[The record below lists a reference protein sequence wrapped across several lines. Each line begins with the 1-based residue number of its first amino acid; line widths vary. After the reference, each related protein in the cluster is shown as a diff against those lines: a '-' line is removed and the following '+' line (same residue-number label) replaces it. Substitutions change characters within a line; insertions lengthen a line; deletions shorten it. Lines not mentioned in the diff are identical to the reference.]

1 MDISW
6 HKLLRLGILMC
17 HYIRLEN
24 RCKALCDLLPLP
36 FPALWVKMAKIKSD
50 VPVVLMGKTTL
61 HTLWAAFYILCACLG
76 FIQERSPSLQAL
88 LSCIA
93 LLFFLPPAVL
103 LYQAGRKKDKK
114 ELTLLRNLSAAS
126 LGLTLLGLV
135 LAIATAPRATAEF
148 FNLVL
153 ALVSAPMYC
162 GNIWAL
168 SILLWACLF
177 LASAEVGHHCK

>member
-1 MDISW
+1 MET
-6 HKLLRLGILMC
+6 
-17 HYIRLEN
+17 EN
-24 RCKALCDLLPLP
+24 KIPEEQPQEGYVPR
-36 FPALWVKMAKIKSD
+36 PAWQV
-50 VPVVLMGKTTL
+50 
-61 HTLWAAFYILCACLG
+61 WAA
-76 FIQERSPSLQAL
+76 R
-88 LSCIA
+88 
-93 LLFFLPPAVL
+93 
-103 LYQAGRKKDKK
+103 
-114 ELTLLRNLSAAS
+114 
-126 LGLTLLGLV
+126 LGLV

>member
-1 MDISW
+1 
-6 HKLLRLGILMC
+6 MC

-36 FPALWVKMAKIKSD
+36 FPAEL
-50 VPVVLMGKTTL
+50 P
-61 HTLWAAFYILCACLG
+61 
-76 FIQERSPSLQAL
+76 L
-88 LSCIA
+88 L
-93 LLFFLPPAVL
+93 
-103 LYQAGRKKDKK
+103 
-114 ELTLLRNLSAAS
+114 LTLSAAS
-126 LGLTLLGLV
+126 LGLTVLGLV
-135 LAIATAPRATAEF
+135 LASATAPRATAEF

>member
-1 MDISW
+1 
-6 HKLLRLGILMC
+6 MC

-24 RCKALCDLLPLP
+24 RCKDLCDLLPLP
-36 FPALWVKMAKIKSD
+36 FPALWVKMAEIKSD

-88 LSCIA
+88 LTCIA
-93 LLFFLPPAVL
+93 LLFFLPPSVL

>member
-1 MDISW
+1 MET
-6 HKLLRLGILMC
+6 
-17 HYIRLEN
+17 EN
-24 RCKALCDLLPLP
+24 
-36 FPALWVKMAKIKSD
+36 KIPEERPQEGY
-50 VPVVLMGKTTL
+50 VPRPEWQV
-61 HTLWAAFYILCACLG
+61 WAA
-76 FIQERSPSLQAL
+76 R
-88 LSCIA
+88 
-93 LLFFLPPAVL
+93 
-103 LYQAGRKKDKK
+103 
-114 ELTLLRNLSAAS
+114 
-126 LGLTLLGLV
+126 LGLV

>member
-50 VPVVLMGKTTL
+50 VPVVLMGKTIL

-88 LSCIA
+88 LTCIA

>member
-1 MDISW
+1 MI
-6 HKLLRLGILMC
+6 
-17 HYIRLEN
+17 N
-24 RCKALCDLLPLP
+24 P
-36 FPALWVKMAKIKSD
+36 
-50 VPVVLMGKTTL
+50 TTGD
-61 HTLWAAFYILCACLG
+61 TVMV
-76 FIQERSPSLQAL
+76 QNL
-88 LSCIA
+88 LSQNGIKW
-93 LLFFLPPAVL
+93 LLTNL
-103 LYQAGRKKDKK
+103 LSNFQ
-114 ELTLLRNLSAAS
+114 TF
-126 LGLTLLGLV
+126 TPLGLV

>member
-1 MDISW
+1 
-6 HKLLRLGILMC
+6 
-17 HYIRLEN
+17 
-24 RCKALCDLLPLP
+24 
-36 FPALWVKMAKIKSD
+36 MAKMKSD
-50 VPVVLMGKTTL
+50 VPVVLMGKTIL

-76 FIQERSPSLQAL
+76 FIQERSEGLQVL
-88 LSCIA
+88 LTCLS

-103 LYQAGRKKDKK
+103 LYQAGRKKDRK

-135 LAIATAPRATAEF
+135 LAIATAPRTTAGL

-177 LASAEVGHHCK
+177 LASAEVRRHCK

>member
-1 MDISW
+1 
-6 HKLLRLGILMC
+6 MC

-50 VPVVLMGKTTL
+50 VPVVLMGKTIL

-76 FIQERSPSLQAL
+76 FIQERSEGLQVL
-88 LSCIA
+88 LTCLS

-103 LYQAGRKKDKK
+103 LYQAGRKKDRK

-135 LAIATAPRATAEF
+135 LAIATAPRTTAGL

-162 GNIWAL
+162 GSIWAL

>member
-1 MDISW
+1 
-6 HKLLRLGILMC
+6 MC

-36 FPALWVKMAKIKSD
+36 FPALWVKMVENKSD

-88 LSCIA
+88 LTCIA

-135 LAIATAPRATAEF
+135 LAIATAPRATAEI
-148 FNLVL
+148 FNVLL

-162 GNIWAL
+162 GYIWAL

>member
-1 MDISW
+1 
-6 HKLLRLGILMC
+6 
-17 HYIRLEN
+17 
-24 RCKALCDLLPLP
+24 
-36 FPALWVKMAKIKSD
+36 
-50 VPVVLMGKTTL
+50 MGKTIL

-88 LSCIA
+88 LTCIA

-135 LAIATAPRATAEF
+135 GMIDPPREEAKAAVAE
-148 FNLVL
+148 
-153 ALVSAPMYC
+153 
-162 GNIWAL
+162 
-168 SILLWACLF
+168 
-177 LASAEVGHHCK
+177 